1 MKNFPSEYLYVDEE
15 GNTFYKR
22 YEEKKEKGRV
32 NAYTLASTPVVFSDK
47 ATIKTLFK
55 LVEKNDYLKPF
66 LFFFDDFNA
75 ELNKVK
81 QHDIK
86 GVIRFQWNEID
97 LSDEYFN
104 VAYPKMEIDGLD
116 ENNEPFGIEF
126 LSINEIADLPLLFEN
141 NLAIVQNNKILKN
154 IYTHPTLFQ
163 VLYGL
168 FWEFSFFGN
177 PEQRDLK
184 GEELLKQIKEVKST
198 TSEELTDDSNI
209 QETNNYC

>member
-22 YEEKKEKGRV
+22 YSEKKEETKV
-32 NAYTLASTPVVFSDK
+32 NSYTLASTPVVFSDK
-47 ATIKTLFK
+47 ATVRTLFR
-55 LVEKNDYLKPF
+55 LVEKNVCLKPF
-66 LFFFDDFNA
+66 LFFFDEFNA
-75 ELNKVK
+75 ELNKPK

-86 GVIRFQWNEID
+86 GVIRFQWNEIN
-97 LSDEYFN
+97 LSEEYFN

-126 LSINEIADLPLLFEN
+126 LGVNEIADLPLLFN
-141 NLAIVQNNKILKN
+141 NDLVIMQDDNTILKS

-168 FWEFSFFGN
+168 FWEFSFFGD
-177 PEQRDLK
+177 PEQRDEHAEEIFNRVKELK
-184 GEELLKQIKEVKST
+184 ESK
-198 TSEELTDDSNI
+198 DDCDN
-209 QETNNYC
+209 